1 MQGFLTLALKIS
13 TLFCPVLTVFW
24 SWCSRDF
31 LHPFFLDVFQE
42 HVEIQALQDEL
53 SQRDAELKA
62 LRTDLASAYG
72 KLKDFK
78 NLLGFGHEADD
89 GDIGDDN
96 L

>member
-13 TLFCPVLTVFW
+13 TLFCPVLRYFGHGVQEM
-24 SWCSRDF
+24 F

-72 KLKDFK
+72 KLKDLK
-78 NLLGFGHEADD
+78 DLESPWIWA
-89 GDIGDDN
+89 
-96 L
+96 

>member
-1 MQGFLTLALKIS
+1 M
-13 TLFCPVLTVFW
+13 VFKR
-24 SWCSRDF
+24 CS
-31 LHPFFLDVFQE
+31 HIPSFLDVFQE

-72 KLKDFK
+72 KLKDLK

-89 GDIGDDN
+89 GDIGDGN
-96 L
+96 